1 MKDYKYL
8 FDKNIEINL
17 TANDNSINCND
28 KTNITSINHNSKKP
42 YNYNLLLPSYNPRQ
56 NKDEKSN
63 SLINKFL
70 NQKEDFF
77 KEKNESN
84 ENKISKLNSKYSTC
98 NNYYPR
104 KNYNKFLNSHQQ
116 VNSSIINNI
125 NIFQQNTT
133 FEGSGGYN
141 KLNTRDL
148 IEITKRRKEIIE
160 QKKLKD
166 EEKKKDIENNY
177 NNLDI
182 VINKNIND
190 SGADMKNYCD
200 EGVQTSLVNLNE
212 PLDEVN
218 NKKEEPLST
227 IIFTDKSALINQEIT
242 FLSIQC
248 SLKNNGENGEDS
260 KEYKN
265 SENDYVNLGYDIKE
279 SINKNKNKDKMK
291 IDNNKIEVNK
301 NIIKIN
307 KSLKPSS
314 NIEKINKSHKENINN
329 SNNNNNNIIKSKKNE
344 KENAEKENNENN
356 NSPNIKENN
365 DNEFAFTIVNN
376 TQTTPEKKENEE
388 DFYITNGAETFQ
400 IESNNNL
407 EQKINNIDDN
417 NDFTITNNNNKE
429 ENVIL
434 NDSLEDSTEN
444 KNIMNKSKSLS
455 NNEENEISEVEEFDQ
470 NLIFL
475 QNESKTMTSHF
486 NNMKNK
492 TNEENEDSNENQNS
506 KKDNILIEDDFKIK
520 NNNSNNINNYSK
532 TIDNEK
538 NNITK
543 DNISSNSKDEIEGKK
558 NEIFNDNK
566 IDYKENLFRS
576 KGRKNNSLNKYN
588 DYPTLRN
595 INLNENNNFKS
606 KLFNN
611 NYTNNNRYQNKV
623 INLEEKDNE
632 CLEFLKLKTSDL
644 KMNNQEEKILI
655 KPIKNIIDNNYK
667 PNNSLNSGNNN
678 FQNIK
683 FYSHKKLNTNLNSN
697 NNKNNISSIPIKP
710 NKTKNNNINEIN
722 NNLHVNNPILKSNNN
737 RNYLITPRCVKKKR
751 QLNNYAEYYK
761 LKISMCSESNNY
773 TNNEINHNKNYRS
786 LGHQKSND
794 NLRKKK

>member
-1 MKDYKYL
+1 MKDYNKYL

-17 TANDNSINCND
+17 TANDNSMNYND
-28 KTNITSINHNSKKP
+28 KTNITSINQNSKKS

-70 NQKEDFF
+70 NKKEDFF

-84 ENKISKLNSKYSTC
+84 ENKILKLNSKYSTC

-160 QKKLKD
+160 QKKLRD
-166 EEKKKDIENNY
+166 EEKKKDIENNL

-182 VINKNIND
+182 VINKNLND
-190 SGADMKNYCD
+190 SGGDLKNFCD
-200 EGVQTSLVNLNE
+200 EGVQTSLININE
-212 PLDEVN
+212 PVDDVN

-248 SLKNNGENGEDS
+248 SLKNNGENIEDS

-265 SENDYVNLGYDIKE
+265 TENDCVNLGYDIKE
-279 SINKNKNKDKMK
+279 SNNRNKNKEK
-291 IDNNKIEVNK
+291 IKLDNNKIEVNK

-307 KSLKPSS
+307 KSLKS
-314 NIEKINKSHKENINN
+314 NNDIEKINKSIKNNIKDSTNN
-329 SNNNNNNIIKSKKNE
+329 SKNNLNNSIKNKKN
-344 KENAEKENNENN
+344 KNGNVEKENNENL
-356 NSPNIKENN
+356 KENN
-365 DNEFAFTIVNN
+365 DNDELAFTIVNN
-376 TQTTPEKKENEE
+376 TQTTPEKKENE
-388 DFYITNGAETFQ
+388 DDYYITNGAETFQ
-400 IESNNNL
+400 IESNSNFK
-407 EQKINNIDDN
+407 QPINNFEDN
-417 NDFTITNNNNKE
+417 NNFTITNNNKE
-429 ENVIL
+429 ENVNL
-434 NDSLEDSTEN
+434 SDSLEDSNEN
-444 KNIMNKSKSLS
+444 NTLNKSKSLS
-455 NNEENEISEVEEFDQ
+455 NNDENELTEVEEFDQ

-492 TNEENEDSNENQNS
+492 NNEENEDINESN
-506 KKDNILIEDDFKIK
+506 KDNILIEDDFKIK
-520 NNNSNNINNYSK
+520 TNNSNNINNYSK
-532 TIDNEK
+532 TIDNNDIINDKNNNSLFDSKNIIEEK
-538 NNITK
+538 NM
-543 DNISSNSKDEIEGKK
+543 EL
-558 NEIFNDNK
+558 FNDNK
-566 IDYKENLFRS
+566 NKINYKENLFRS
-576 KGRKNNSLNKYN
+576 KGKKNNSLNKYN
-588 DYPTLRN
+588 DYPTLKN
-595 INLNENNNFKS
+595 INLNENNNNLKT

-623 INLEEKDNE
+623 INLEDKDNE
-632 CLEFLKLKTSDL
+632 CFDFLKLKTSDL
-644 KMNNQEEKILI
+644 KLNNQEEKIII
-655 KPIKNIIDNNYK
+655 KPIQNFNDNNYK
-667 PNNSLNSGNNN
+667 PNSSTSNGNNN

-683 FYSHKKLNTNLNSN
+683 FFSHKKLNTNLNSN
-697 NNKNNISSIPIKP
+697 NNKNNINNIPIKP
-710 NKTKNNNINEIN
+710 SKTKNSEII

-737 RNYLITPRCVKKKR
+737 NYLITPRCVKKKR

-761 LKISMCSESNNY
+761 LKISMCNDSNNY
-773 TNNEINHNKNYRS
+773 TNNEISHNKNYRS
-786 LGHQKSND
+786 IGHKKSNE
-794 NLRKKK
+794 NLKNKD